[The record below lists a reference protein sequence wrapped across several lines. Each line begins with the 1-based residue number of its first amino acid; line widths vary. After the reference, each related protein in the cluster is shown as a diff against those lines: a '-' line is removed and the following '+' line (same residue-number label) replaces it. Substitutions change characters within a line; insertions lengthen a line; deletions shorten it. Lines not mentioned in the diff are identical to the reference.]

1 MTEHVEFRDYQP
13 QDVTKISFGSPG
25 SFAERMDMVGSVGRV
40 AVWRGEI
47 VGYAVTWLALVHRT
61 RRFVEVE
68 VAPNSRG
75 HQIGTRLLD
84 QVAEASDRPL
94 AVKAIEGSDVEEFY
108 LERGAR
114 PYAVCPPLEL
124 LRRSFEKVVN
134 RLGPADD
141 VVAGSTLA
149 PGTVELLWSQIYTWT
164 HEEWSPVDDSDEA
177 RAAIASEARELDLDR
192 TAVALVD
199 GEPAAVAF
207 VFDDPGAS
215 TVCAESVRRDTPDAD
230 EALTRAVAWV
240 VRDAHGRSEHRLAF
254 DGHESDPHFGPLA
267 RRLCLEGARLSLLEI
282 PVPSRAD
289 S

>member
-124 LRRSFEKVVN
+124 PRRSFEKVVN
-134 RLGPADD
+134 RLGSVDD

-177 RAAIASEARELDLDR
+177 RAAIASEARELDLDVLPSPSSTGNQPPSPSSSTIR
-192 TAVALVD
+192 GRRPSVPSPCDGTPLTPTRPSPGPSPGSCGTLMVARNTD
-199 GEPAAVAF
+199 WP
-207 VFDDPGAS
+207 S
-215 TVCAESVRRDTPDAD
+215 TVTSP
-230 EALTRAVAWV
+230 TRISGRWRAGSAWK
-240 VRDAHGRSEHRLAF
+240 
-254 DGHESDPHFGPLA
+254 GHA
-267 RRLCLEGARLSLLEI
+267 
-282 PVPSRAD
+282 
-289 S
+289 

>member
-124 LRRSFEKVVN
+124 PRRSFEKVVN
-134 RLGPADD
+134 RLGSVDD

-207 VFDDPGAS
+207 VFDDPGRRPSVPSPCDGTPLTPTRPSPGPSPGSCGTLMVARNTDWPS
-215 TVCAESVRRDTPDAD
+215 TVTSPTRISDRWRAGSVWR
-230 EALTRAVAWV
+230 
-240 VRDAHGRSEHRLAF
+240 EHA
-254 DGHESDPHFGPLA
+254 
-267 RRLCLEGARLSLLEI
+267 
-282 PVPSRAD
+282 
-289 S
+289 

>member
-124 LRRSFEKVVN
+124 PRRSFEKVVN
-134 RLGPADD
+134 RLG
-141 VVAGSTLA
+141 S
-149 PGTVELLWSQIYTWT
+149 
-164 HEEWSPVDDSDEA
+164 VDD
-177 RAAIASEARELDLDR
+177 
-192 TAVALVD
+192 
-199 GEPAAVAF
+199 
-207 VFDDPGAS
+207 
-215 TVCAESVRRDTPDAD
+215 
-230 EALTRAVAWV
+230 
-240 VRDAHGRSEHRLAF
+240 
-254 DGHESDPHFGPLA
+254 
-267 RRLCLEGARLSLLEI
+267 LSLI
-282 PVPSRAD
+282 HI
-289 S
+289 

>member
-84 QVAEASDRPL
+84 QVAQRSDRPL

-124 LRRSFEKVVN
+124 PRRSFEKVVN

-141 VVAGSTLA
+141 VVAGSTLEPSNCCGRRSTPGPTRNGHRSTTRTRHVRQSPPRPGNSTWIVLPSPSSTGNPPPWPSSSTTRGRRPSA
-149 PGTVELLWSQIYTWT
+149 PSPCDGTPLTPT
-164 HEEWSPVDDSDEA
+164 RPSPGPSPGSCGTLMVA
-177 RAAIASEARELDLDR
+177 RNTDW
-192 TAVALVD
+192 
-199 GEPAAVAF
+199 P
-207 VFDDPGAS
+207 S
-215 TVCAESVRRDTPDAD
+215 TVTSPTRISDRWRAGSVWR
-230 EALTRAVAWV
+230 
-240 VRDAHGRSEHRLAF
+240 EHA
-254 DGHESDPHFGPLA
+254 
-267 RRLCLEGARLSLLEI
+267 
-282 PVPSRAD
+282 
-289 S
+289 